1 MFKVAIVEDEFIIR
15 QSLKNKLAQYPQ
27 LNLVGEFDSIAGFE
41 AWHPTEKADL
51 LFLDITLPDGNMM
64 EYIRNQYSGDAYVI
78 FITAYADYAADA
90 FNLEALDYIVKPI
103 QEDRLILAIQKFL
116 SLYKTD
122 AEKTILETEPTD
134 EIKLFQPGNEKL
146 LLPVMEGYHL
156 VPISDIVRCMAEI
169 NYTRL
174 FLIGNAPL
182 LSSYN
187 LRQFEVSLTPF
198 GFLRV
203 HKSYLINVQH
213 IRKVLRSHDGGN
225 LLMTDGSEVPISR
238 NLRGDMKT
246 LLKKY
251 FITLNAST

>member
-1 MFKVAIVEDEFIIR
+1 
-15 QSLKNKLAQYPQ
+15 
-27 LNLVGEFDSIAGFE
+27 
-41 AWHPTEKADL
+41 
-51 LFLDITLPDGNMM
+51 
-64 EYIRNQYSGDAYVI
+64 
-78 FITAYADYAADA
+78 
-90 FNLEALDYIVKPI
+90 
-103 QEDRLILAIQKFL
+103 L

-134 EIKLFQPGNEKL
+134 EIKLFQPGNAKL

-203 HKSYLINVQH
+203 HKSHLINVQH